1 MSFSDFATTP
11 ESPGVSAR
19 VITPGAEDISPR
31 PRRVVVLATG
41 NATIIPEGNANATTI
56 TFTGLPVGYILPY
69 YVRRVTAAT
78 ATLATID

>member
-1 MSFSDFATTP
+1 MSFSDFSTTP
-11 ESPGVSAR
+11 DSPGVSAR
-19 VITPGAEDISPR
+19 AITPGSSDISPR

-41 NATIIPEGNANATTI
+41 NATIVPEGNANEVTI

-78 ATLATID
+78 ATLATVD